1 MWKIPDKY
9 TIKEDISIRINLTHG
24 KITKIFSKIAIW
36 NRKGFCQYKKYP
48 SKKPGM
54 STHSLLKVNFHLH
67 FKYLHNVWPIA
78 IHVWILFCMPFS
90 QQHTVLHFGR
100 LFLVEKSRLTSV
112 EPRLMEMLLMG
123 IGKFLLQIYE
133 KLLFFGSLLNA
144 CFLSF
149 YIPYGSS
156 ILGQLLDLI
165 SPPKIN
171 LFLAQIQ
178 ILWPIK
184 HGILY

>member
-24 KITKIFSKIAIW
+24 RITKIFSKIAIW
-36 NRKGFCQYKKYP
+36 NRKGFCQHKKYP

-133 KLLFFGSLLNA
+133 KLLFFIDLLNA
-144 CFLSF
+144 SFLSF
-149 YIPYGSS
+149 YIPYGRVSKVV
-156 ILGQLLDLI
+156 GHHEKLLTHWRYI
-165 SPPKIN
+165 
-171 LFLAQIQ
+171 
-178 ILWPIK
+178 
-184 HGILY
+184 